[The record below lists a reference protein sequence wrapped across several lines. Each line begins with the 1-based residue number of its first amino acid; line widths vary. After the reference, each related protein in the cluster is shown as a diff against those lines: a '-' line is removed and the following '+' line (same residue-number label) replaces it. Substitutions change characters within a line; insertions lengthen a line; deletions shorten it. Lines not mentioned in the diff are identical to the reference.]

1 VLKRILL
8 QCLVPVVT
16 CCFITTAYAQ
26 GISYSLDKSKVRALL
41 PPGGSQSGAI
51 KVYSQTNDT
60 LKFKVYFEDWIYE
73 KIQDGAKEFM
83 PANTSAFTCATW
95 IQFNPAEF
103 TLTPYGIQTVNY
115 VIAVPA
121 DAKGSHVGVMFFE
134 TNTADSAGIEIG
146 KSQETLQSG
155 VGLDIRIGSLFYVD
169 VKGAINRSAEL
180 KKFSVTKDS
189 KNKNFIISADLKN
202 TGDADI
208 TTESTYHITDK
219 QGMIYARGKFNPVYT
234 LPGDEAEISSTWKD
248 SIPQGT
254 YNIVLTV
261 NLGKAI
267 EEAGLGRGPIM
278 LKETEIEINSNGEVT
293 KIGTLR

>member
-1 VLKRILL
+1 MPI
-8 QCLVPVVT
+8 VT

-41 PPGGSQSGAI
+41 PPGGSQSGII
-51 KVYSQTNDT
+51 KVYSQTNET

-83 PANTSAFTCATW
+83 PANTSIFSCAKW
-95 IQFNPAEF
+95 IQYNPGEF
-103 TLTPYGIQTVNY
+103 TLPPYGIQTVNY
-115 VIAVPA
+115 VITVPA
-121 DAKGSHVGVMFFE
+121 EAKGSHVGVMFFE
-134 TNTADSAGIEIG
+134 TNTADRGSIEIG

-180 KKFSVTKDS
+180 RKFSVTKDS

-248 SIPQGT
+248 SIPQGI

-293 KIGTLR
+293 KVGTLR